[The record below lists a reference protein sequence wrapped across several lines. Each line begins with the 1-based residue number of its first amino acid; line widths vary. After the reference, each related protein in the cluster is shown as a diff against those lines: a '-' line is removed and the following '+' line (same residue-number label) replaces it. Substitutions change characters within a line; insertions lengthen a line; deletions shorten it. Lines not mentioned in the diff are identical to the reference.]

1 MKTGVV
7 KASSTMQS
15 SNKFKQVKCHPLNWI
30 RPIPFYGFVPFM
42 IGLFSFMDGDSLD
55 KLSLYAKSANFL
67 FNAIPVY
74 ILAIV
79 WLTIRRVKQ
88 GNNTPELRGFQIA
101 ALVPPAFW
109 LCLGLGVNGIV

>member
-1 MKTGVV
+1 
-7 KASSTMQS
+7 MQS
-15 SNKFKQVKCHPLNWI
+15 NSKSKQAKCHPLNWI
-30 RPIPFYGFVPFM
+30 LPIPFYGFVPFM
-42 IGLFSFMDGDSLD
+42 IVLFLFMGGDTLD
-55 KLSLYAKSANFL
+55 KLSLYAKSAIFL

-79 WLTIRRVKQ
+79 WLTVRRVKQ
-88 GNNTPELRGFQIA
+88 GNNTPELTVFQIA

>member
-1 MKTGVV
+1 
-7 KASSTMQS
+7 MQS
-15 SNKFKQVKCHPLNWI
+15 SNKSKQAKCHPINWI
-30 RPIPFYGFVPFM
+30 LPIPFYGFVPVM
-42 IGLFSFMDGDSLD
+42 IGLFSFMDGDDYLG
-55 KLSLYAKSANFL
+55 KLSLYGESAKFL

-88 GNNTPELRGFQIA
+88 GNNTPELTVFQIA

-109 LCLGLGVNGIV
+109 LCLLLGSNGFV